1 MLREQGDLLN
11 EVGFLFPLSCRS
23 PELSAYQERN
33 KIDALTREQLVAFQ
47 YRMLEL
53 CCEKGDKD
61 KLPPIT
67 SSDISPVRFAQLS
80 YPIWLTSTAV

>member
-1 MLREQGDLLN
+1 MLREPGDLLN
-11 EVGFLFPLSCRS
+11 EVSFPFSCHLL
-23 PELSAYQERN
+23 ELSDSEERN
-33 KIDALTREQLVAFQ
+33 KIDALTREQLIAFQ

-67 SSDISPVRFAQLS
+67 SSDISPVCFAGAWKRV
-80 YPIWLTSTAV
+80 WLT